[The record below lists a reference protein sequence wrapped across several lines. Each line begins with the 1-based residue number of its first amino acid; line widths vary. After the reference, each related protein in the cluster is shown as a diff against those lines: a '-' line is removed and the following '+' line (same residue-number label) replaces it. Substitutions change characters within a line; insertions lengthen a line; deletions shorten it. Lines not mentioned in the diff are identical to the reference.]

1 MPRELESFQ
10 ESGCKERRRRGQ
22 KKKKGEGEGERMHLT
37 SGLIFPGKSLKPT
50 IDHTTL
56 RH

>member
-56 RH
+56 RN